1 MGVHR
6 DTATPYKHSDIL
18 RIMTSPTLHKIYT
31 PSILCVFNDLSF
43 PHMFNV
49 SKSED

>member
-31 PSILCVFNDLSF
+31 PSILCVFNDLSV
-43 PHMFNV
+43 PHMLANQR
-49 SKSED
+49 SS